1 MGIAS
6 DITLD
11 EILADWEAGFA
22 ALSWQ
27 VDLGVTEAIGE
38 DPINRYELL
47 DPVKPAP
54 QGKSMGAQNPAPPVS
69 MSAPAVR
76 PETDAVDVAKALA
89 AQAKTLAEL
98 EQLQAQFDL
107 CELKKGARS
116 HVFAGGNPHAR
127 VMILGEAPDSEE
139 DREGKP
145 FVGASGQMLDRM
157 FASIGLSRSDLDA
170 QHAVYVGNV
179 MPWRPSGNREP
190 EPHELAMMLPFVE
203 RHIALADPEVI
214 VVMGNAALFALTG
227 SKGIMRKRGTWEVA
241 FGKPILPMLHPAYL
255 LRNPLAKREAWA
267 DMLALR
273 HWLKTAKGV
282 NRP

>member
-11 EILADWEAGFA
+11 EILADWEASFA

-38 DPINRYELL
+38 DPINRYELI

-54 QGKSMGAQNPAPPVS
+54 QVLSKGTANPAPPVTVGT
-69 MSAPAVR
+69 AAIG
-76 PETDAVDVAKALA
+76 PEFDAVGVARVRA
-89 AQAKTLAEL
+89 AQARTLTEL

-127 VMILGEAPDSEE
+127 VMILGEAPDIEE

-145 FVGASGQMLDRM
+145 FVGAPGQMLDRM

-170 QHAVYVGNV
+170 QNAVYLANV

-190 EPHELAMMLPFVE
+190 EPEELAMMLPFVE
-203 RHIALADPEVI
+203 RHIALVDPEVI

-227 SKGIMRKRGTWEVA
+227 AKGILRKRGTWDVA
-241 FGKPILPMLHPAYL
+241 FGKPILPMLHPAHL

-267 DMLALR
+267 DLLALQHR
-273 HWLKTAKGV
+273 LKSLKAVK
-282 NRP
+282 RP